1 VNSPPPSRPNTAV
14 IGRYEVLEEL
24 GRGAMGV
31 VLLAQ
36 DPILGRRVALK
47 YLRPDLKLDPDE
59 RELLMK
65 RMNQEA
71 RAIARIVHPGIVA
84 LHDMGVD
91 PKLGAYLVF
100 EHAKGR
106 TLQSVLMRG
115 RLTREGSA
123 RLARELGDALD
134 AAHAHSVVH
143 RDIKPGN
150 IILTEEGS
158 KVADFGVARL
168 PDSTLTKAGAR
179 VGTPAYSAP
188 ESIREGEHSE
198 RSDQFSMAACL
209 YEGISGRRAYPGED
223 AVKVARSIEKEPPL
237 PISEALGL
245 SPRVDEVLLK
255 AMSLDPRRRYSS
267 CREFGLALSDAL
279 LGVREGLPTLPE
291 SHATFHVQPIER
303 HRSVGSAVL
312 WLLVGATVATAV
324 FKYGLAPAGVPL
336 VRSVSDPAPR
346 PAYISPLP
354 KKK

>member
-1 VNSPPPSRPNTAV
+1 M
-14 IGRYEVLEEL
+14 LEEL

-59 RELLMK
+59 KELLIR

-84 LHDMGVD
+84 LHDMGTD
-91 PKLGAYLVF
+91 EKLGVYLVF

-106 TLQSVLMRG
+106 TLQSVLERG

-123 RLARELGDALD
+123 RLARELGEALD

-150 IILTEEGS
+150 IILTEDGS
-158 KVADFGVARL
+158 KIADFGVAHL

-188 ESIREGEHSE
+188 ESIRDGEHSAQ
-198 RSDQFSMAACL
+198 SDQFSMAACL
-209 YEGISGRRAYPGED
+209 YEGISGRRAFPGDD

-237 PISEALGL
+237 PIADALGL
-245 SPRVDEVLLK
+245 SPRVDATLLK

-267 CREFGLALSDAL
+267 CREFGLALSEAL
-279 LGVREGLPTLPE
+279 LGLREGQPTLPE
-291 SHATFHVQPIER
+291 SNAAFRVEPIDKR
-303 HRSVGSAVL
+303 RTVGSAVL
-312 WLLVGATVATAV
+312 WLLVGATVATV
-324 FKYGLAPAGVPL
+324 LFKVALPTVRGQKAPAAKEPTV
-336 VRSVSDPAPR
+336 R
-346 PAYISPLP
+346 PAYISPVP

>member
-1 VNSPPPSRPNTAV
+1 MNSPPPSRPSTAI

-36 DPILGRRVALK
+36 DPILGRRVAVK
-47 YLRPDLKLDPDE
+47 YLRPDLKLDPE
-59 RELLMK
+59 EKELLMK

-84 LHDMGVD
+84 LHDMGTD
-91 PKLGAYLVF
+91 DEFGPYLVF

-106 TLQSVLMRG
+106 TLQSVLERG

-123 RLARELGDALD
+123 RLAREVGEALD

-150 IILTEEGS
+150 IILTEDGS
-158 KVADFGVARL
+158 KIADFGVARL
-168 PDSTLTKAGAR
+168 PDSTLTKAGSR

-188 ESIREGEHSE
+188 ESVRDGEHSE
-198 RSDQFSMAACL
+198 KSDQFSMAACL
-209 YEGISGRRAYPGED
+209 YEGISGRRAFPGDD
-223 AVKVARSIEKEPPL
+223 AVKVARSIESDTPL
-237 PISEALGL
+237 PIADALGL
-245 SPRVDEVLLK
+245 SPRVDQTLLK
-255 AMSLDPRRRYSS
+255 AMSHDPRRRFSS
-267 CREFGLALSDAL
+267 CREFGIALSDAL
-279 LGVREGLPTLPE
+279 LGLREGLPTLPE
-291 SHATFHVQPIER
+291 SSAAFSVEPTER
-303 HRSVGSAVL
+303 RRTVGAALL

-324 FKYGLAPAGVPL
+324 FKFGLSP
-336 VRSVSDPAPR
+336 VRQARMPEPTETTVR

-354 KKK
+354 PKK